1 MMRRPQRKPAN
12 MSLLTSTALLLGLSG
27 VQSPIPPNVLFL
39 FADDQRADTLAAN
52 GNEHIVTPA
61 LDSLAERGFSF
72 RNNYCMG
79 ATQGAVCVASRAMLM
94 TGRAL
99 YRANGAIEQ
108 YPTLPRAFSDAGYR
122 VYATGKWHNGAKSF
136 TALFD
141 EGDNLF
147 FGGMS
152 DHTKVIV
159 RDKPKGAELT
169 EPRPGGQ
176 FSSELFADAAI
187 EFLQGDRDEEQPFFL
202 YVSFTAPH
210 DPRQPPQN
218 WRDHYYAKRPPLP
231 ANFMGLH
238 PFHNGWMRG
247 RDEQLAAWPR
257 TAEVVSDQ
265 LAEYYGMISHLDEQV
280 GRILAALEASG
291 AAENTIVVY
300 TADHGLAMGSHGL
313 LGKQSVYEHSMKSP
327 LIIAGPGVP
336 HGESAAL
343 TYLIDLYPTLCNAAG
358 IALADGLD
366 GADLFPIVRGEEPS
380 VRTQLITSFEDKMRG
395 IRDER
400 WKLIRYPLLHH
411 TQLFDLDADPDE
423 LINLAELDEHAERVE
438 RMLTDLARR
447 QVRFDDP
454 HPLTVEPK
462 QPMEYDPSGW
472 TRKADPWQPEWIRAK
487 YFGE

>member
-1 MMRRPQRKPAN
+1 
-12 MSLLTSTALLLGLSG
+12 MSLLITAALMAA
-27 VQSPIPPNVLFL
+27 VQPATVDAPPNILFL
-39 FADDQRADTLAAN
+39 FADDQRADTIAAH

-61 LDSLAERGFSF
+61 LDALAARGFSF

-99 YRANGAIEQ
+99 YRADGALEQ
-108 YPTLPRAFSDAGYR
+108 YPSLPRVFSDAGYR

-141 EGDNLF
+141 EGAELF

-152 DHTKVIV
+152 DHTKVPV
-159 RDKPKGAELT
+159 RDKPRGGDLT
-169 EPRPGGQ
+169 EPRPGGK

-187 EFLQGDRDEEQPFFL
+187 DFLREERDEDRPFFL

-210 DPRQPPQN
+210 DPRQPPQV
-218 WRDHYYAKRPPLP
+218 WRDHYYENRPPLP

-257 TAEVVSDQ
+257 TKAVVSDQ

-280 GRILAALEASG
+280 GRILAALESTG

-336 HGESAAL
+336 QGESAAL
-343 TYLIDLYPTLCNAAG
+343 TYLFDLYPTLCSAAG
-358 IALADGLD
+358 LEAPEGLD
-366 GADLFPIVRGEEPS
+366 GADLLPLVRGTESS
-380 VRTQLITSFEDKMRG
+380 VRTQLVTSFEDKMRG

-423 LINLAELDEHAERVE
+423 LTNLAELDEHAERVE
-438 RMLTDLARR
+438 RMLLDLSRW
-447 QVRFDDP
+447 QVRFEDP
-454 HPLTVEPK
+454 HPLTVDPE
-462 QPMEYDPSGW
+462 QPMDYDPSGW
-472 TRKADPWQPEWIRAK
+472 RRKSDPWQPQWIREK